1 GQRLPF
7 QKVSVSDRGLFMV
20 WAYGKECQPPVCLL
34 RLPHRPGEH
43 WENLSTLADMPFREL
58 AEASG
63 PEPVAMPAGTFRAFR
78 VDSRAGAGFGGSWV
92 RTTAWYAPGVGLVKK
107 VSGGEVSTLQSFTP
121 GGGKAAAENKMLPTV
136 LRSPLRRITLGS
148 EADPVAYGPD
158 GRTLATAN
166 RDGSISL
173 RNATTGKERAT
184 LRGRAERVRALAHN
198 PDGQSPA

>member
-1 GQRLPF
+1 
-7 QKVSVSDRGLFMV
+7 
-20 WAYGKECQPPVCLL
+20 
-34 RLPHRPGEH
+34 
-43 WENLSTLADMPFREL
+43 
-58 AEASG
+58 
-63 PEPVAMPAGTFRAFR
+63 
-78 VDSRAGAGFGGSWV
+78 
-92 RTTAWYAPGVGLVKK
+92 GLVKK

-158 GRTLATAN
+158 GRTLAPAN

-184 LRGRAERVRALAHN
+184 LRGRAERVRALAYS
-198 PDGQSPA
+198 PDGKSLASAVGLWGPAQFKPVAGVVEVWDLPGGKITATLGEHEGVVSVLAYSPDGGTLAAASESAI